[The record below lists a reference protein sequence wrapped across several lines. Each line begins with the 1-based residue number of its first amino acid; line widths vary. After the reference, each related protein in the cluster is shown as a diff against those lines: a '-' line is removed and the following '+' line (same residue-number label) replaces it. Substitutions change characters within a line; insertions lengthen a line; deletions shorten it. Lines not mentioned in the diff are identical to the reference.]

1 MAHRESD
8 FSMNVFNESHN
19 NRATDFDLSSA
30 CIEHMRSNGLDFPGT
45 IIADGKIQRF
55 SADRNQNKRDEWY
68 IAYQGIS
75 QLGKNFLICSYG
87 SWSTG
92 EKFVFKSWEH
102 QPSLFSDQERAGLS
116 GFLNQHVV
124 DANAELLKVHEEAVQ
139 KAQKIWQSSTDKPPS
154 EEFLR
159 YTALKGIEPI
169 GVKFGSYGQS
179 ISAMIIPLQSIDGSI
194 RSLQFIYMNQEGKSE
209 KRFLSGGE
217 KRGNFFVLGE
227 LADAQ
232 AIFVTEGYATG
243 VSVYSATHQ
252 TTVVAFDAGNIEP
265 VIENLKK
272 KYPKLSITIAG
283 DDDETGRAKA
293 GDAAKHNGCHVVFP
307 GLTKYAVEG
316 KKYNDFNDLHQVAGL
331 DEVKKQLNNVRY
343 IPSLQEE
350 LKNAPPQKEDDPCA
364 DFSIDAL
371 PPILG
376 DYISALSKTTNAHP
390 LMIACSVYAMA
401 SAFIKKRVHTPYFQT
416 LYPNLW
422 LLSITRSGQFKSTA
436 LNKGS
441 KLAVDWSKRINA
453 EIRELKNTQDEHS
466 QQENTKEIED
476 LAREDVLLPQKITPE
491 ALIVLL
497 SKGQGGT
504 IFHNEFGGFLK
515 AMEQQQ
521 NSDLKALYT
530 DLFDVNPIY
539 RYTTKN
545 NGDFVLEEPFISFCA
560 MSTLTWLKGSIKDS
574 DIFGGFLARFL
585 IFTPQYHDDIPPA
598 LPELMVSSDDSAEK
612 AVQDVLL
619 QAKMRTIEYKLS
631 AAARRLF
638 EKDHNDIYT
647 IAKSYE
653 MEELLPFVKRW
664 SPYILKLAMI
674 NQLFLDPET
683 NEISEQAIKGAM
695 ALIMPAIKSTVHLF
709 AGELGESEHQ
719 QSCRKVLDF
728 ICMKAKKK
736 DAAVTRPDLLRSNVL
751 KGGAKA
757 YDSVLETL
765 EQAGRVE
772 VTQSV
777 KKKNLSYMPIVS

>member
-1 MAHRESD
+1 
-8 FSMNVFNESHN
+8 
-19 NRATDFDLSSA
+19 
-30 CIEHMRSNGLDFPGT
+30 
-45 IIADGKIQRF
+45 
-55 SADRNQNKRDEWY
+55 
-68 IAYQGIS
+68 
-75 QLGKNFLICSYG
+75 
-87 SWSTG
+87 
-92 EKFVFKSWEH
+92 
-102 QPSLFSDQERAGLS
+102 
-116 GFLNQHVV
+116 
-124 DANAELLKVHEEAVQ
+124 
-139 KAQKIWQSSTDKPPS
+139 
-154 EEFLR
+154 
-159 YTALKGIEPI
+159 
-169 GVKFGSYGQS
+169 
-179 ISAMIIPLQSIDGSI
+179 
-194 RSLQFIYMNQEGKSE
+194 
-209 KRFLSGGE
+209 
-217 KRGNFFVLGE
+217 
-227 LADAQ
+227 
-232 AIFVTEGYATG
+232 
-243 VSVYSATHQ
+243 
-252 TTVVAFDAGNIEP
+252 
-265 VIENLKK
+265 
-272 KYPKLSITIAG
+272 
-283 DDDETGRAKA
+283 
-293 GDAAKHNGCHVVFP
+293 
-307 GLTKYAVEG
+307 
-316 KKYNDFNDLHQVAGL
+316 
-331 DEVKKQLNNVRY
+331 VRY
-343 IPSLQEE
+343 IPSLQED
-350 LKNAPPQKEDDPCA
+350 LRNAPPPKEDDPCA
-364 DFSIDAL
+364 DFRIEDL

-376 DYISALSKTTNAHP
+376 DYIGALSKTTNAHP

-453 EIRELKNTQDEHS
+453 EIRNQLTLLKSMQDEDTK
-466 QQENTKEIED
+466 QEIAKKIEE

-497 SKGQGGT
+497 SKGQGGA

-539 RYTTKN
+539 RYATKN
-545 NGDFVLEEPFISFCA
+545 SGDFVLEEPFIAFCA

-598 LPELMVSSDDSAEK
+598 LPELMISSDDAAEN
-612 AVQDVLL
+612 AVRAILEQI
-619 QAKMRTIEYKLS
+619 QKRTIEYKLS

-638 EKDHNDIYT
+638 EKDHNGIYI

-664 SPYILKLAMI
+664 SPYVLKLAMI

-709 AGELGESEHQ
+709 KGELGESEHQ

-777 KKKNLSYMPIVS
+777 KKKNLNYMPIIS